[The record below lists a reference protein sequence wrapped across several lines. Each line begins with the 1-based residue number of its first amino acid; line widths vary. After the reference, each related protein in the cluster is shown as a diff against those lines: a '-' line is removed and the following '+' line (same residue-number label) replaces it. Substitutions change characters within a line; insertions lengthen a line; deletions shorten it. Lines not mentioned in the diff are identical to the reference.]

1 MVCQVLSIVERVLD
15 SRTIHTVGTLSMA
28 SGAAVLVLSLS
39 VVLVGI
45 ADIVVASATTTDA
58 VSVLV
63 RTVAAGGSA
72 VGGTG
77 GRLSLGVLGVG
88 VGCWLLGVGLLLQGR
103 TER

>member
-1 MVCQVLSIVERVLD
+1 MLLIVKRVLD
-15 SRTIHTVGTLSMA
+15 SRTVHTVGTLSIA

-45 ADIVVASATTTDA
+45 VDIVDDAATATDA
-58 VSVLV
+58 FSVLV

-103 TER
+103 VNR

>member
-1 MVCQVLSIVERVLD
+1 
-15 SRTIHTVGTLSMA
+15 MA

-39 VVLVGI
+39 VVLAGI
-45 ADIVVASATTTDA
+45 ADVVGDAATTTDA

-63 RTVAAGGSA
+63 RTLAAGGSA
-72 VGGTG
+72 FGESGGT
-77 GRLSLGVLGVG
+77 LSLGLLGVG